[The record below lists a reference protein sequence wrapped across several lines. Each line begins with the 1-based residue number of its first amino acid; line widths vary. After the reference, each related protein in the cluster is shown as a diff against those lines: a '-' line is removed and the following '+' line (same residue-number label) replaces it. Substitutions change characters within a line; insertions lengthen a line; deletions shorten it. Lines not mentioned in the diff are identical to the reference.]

1 MFNHNL
7 LKLRLHFLTSCPGFE
22 SCGENRLHPTQKST
36 PTLLL
41 LPNMARLSLKLAS
54 YKDAAALNSDVDF
67 VVKMICNFPG
77 DQP

>member
-22 SCGENRLHPTQKST
+22 SWGKNRLHPTQKKH

-54 YKDAAALNSDVDF
+54 NKDAALNSDVDF